1 MGTSTIFDYKSAH
14 DYAGLIS
21 KWRRLSRLCGLTLQ
35 KICETDGYPVYGFI
49 SGKVGSD
56 GIYLSS
62 GIHGD
67 EPAGAWALL
76 EWAESQIEFLR
87 KRSFFIFPCLNP
99 WGFNEN
105 SRCDRQNID
114 LNRRWLTSKTITT
127 KAVSVKMENYRVLLG
142 VNLHEDYD
150 ANGIYL
156 YEASAGKKS
165 DYLAN
170 GILNAGKEFMPID
183 TRKKIEGR
191 WARNGVIRP
200 DANSLP
206 KEGMPEAVFL
216 QKKGAERIFV
226 FETPSEFDLRLRVK
240 TQVKMLERAVSEML

>member
-1 MGTSTIFDYKSAH
+1 MVDGTIFDYKASH
-14 DYAGLIS
+14 DYFVLIS
-21 KWRRLSRLCGLTLQ
+21 RWKRLARLSGVPLK
-35 KICETDGYPVYGFI
+35 KICEADGYPVYGFI
-49 SGKVGSD
+49 SEVFDSR

-76 EWAESQIEFLR
+76 EWTESKMELLR
-87 KRSFFIFPCLNP
+87 LRPFFIFPCLNP

-114 LNRRWLTSKTITT
+114 LNRRWLNSKTITT
-127 KAVSVKMENYRVLLG
+127 KAVSEKMENLRVLLA

-156 YEASAGKKS
+156 YEASAGKKR
-165 DYLAN
+165 DCFAN
-170 GILNAGKEFMPID
+170 EILNAGKELMPID

-191 WARNGVIRP
+191 WSRDGVIRP
-200 DANSLP
+200 HANSLP
-206 KEGMPEAVFL
+206 KEGTPEAVFL
-216 QKKGAERIFV
+216 QKQGAERIFV
-226 FETPSEFDLRLRVK
+226 FETPSEYDLRLRVK
-240 TQVKMLERAVSEML
+240 TQVNMLERAVSEIL

>member
-1 MGTSTIFDYKSAH
+1 MPV
-14 DYAGLIS
+14 
-21 KWRRLSRLCGLTLQ
+21 LS
-35 KICETDGYPVYGFI
+35 P
-49 SGKVGSD
+49 SGKDYQDCVVLLKKFVKRMD
-56 GIYLSS
+56 ILFMALYL
-62 GIHGD
+62 GKLVQRAFICLL
-67 EPAGAWALL
+67 EYMVMNRQALWALL

-127 KAVSVKMENYRVLLG
+127 KAVSEKMENYRVLLG

-156 YEASAGKKS
+156 YEASARKKA

-170 GILNAGKEFMPID
+170 EILNAGKEFMPID

-206 KEGMPEAVFL
+206 KEGIPEAVFL

-226 FETPSEFDLRLRVK
+226 FETPSEYDLRLRVK